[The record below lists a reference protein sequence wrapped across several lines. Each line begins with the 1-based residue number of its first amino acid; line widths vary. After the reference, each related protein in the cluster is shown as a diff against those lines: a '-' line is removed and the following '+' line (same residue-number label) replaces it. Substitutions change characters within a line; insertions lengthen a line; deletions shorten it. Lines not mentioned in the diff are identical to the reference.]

1 MRNIYRYWDL
11 RGIKQGAR
19 LIKKWYQ
26 YQKYRYLAVTSLSAV
41 TRNARA
47 PPRKSRH
54 AVRPPF
60 MPSLSLTCV
69 QAEAAARGG
78 ARSLRLFAV
87 KRSVFLE
94 SQCSG
99 QHLLLLRPCAPGS
112 CSRHCQPCQS
122 KLWSTHLPSWIP
134 SRLIRMLS
142 TRLQWLRVWCAV

>member
-1 MRNIYRYWDL
+1 MEYLPVLGSEGNQTGSEINQKVVSIPEIPVFGGYIFHRRLREMRGDQRTTP
-11 RGIKQGAR
+11 RRTRAR
-19 LIKKWYQ
+19 
-26 YQKYRYLAVTSLSAV
+26 
-41 TRNARA
+41 
-47 PPRKSRH
+47 RH

-122 KLWSTHLPSWIP
+122 KLWSTCRAGYH
-134 SRLIRMLS
+134 
-142 TRLQWLRVWCAV
+142 QG